1 MYELSTLLPPSS
13 DNYKQQQQAIFIT
26 ISSLLKQIESEKATE
41 TLQPQLKEALQL
53 LSQCKTILKE
63 IQIEEDNE
71 NSDSD
76 LYLVHALLEIA
87 CLSYLHSPL
96 VEERVIALLSISDK
110 PVDYY
115 LDLYYLLNH
124 FETSLLQTKTK
135 CLKKAL
141 HTQLQ
146 SPFSLDKVLEI
157 IHCLLDNAENK
168 QDIYYWNEQLLQIMK
183 DHGEHAN
190 LSQM

>member
-1 MYELSTLLPPSS
+1 MYELSTLLPPSP
-13 DNYKQQQQAIFIT
+13 DNFGQQQQAIFIT
-26 ISSLLKQIESEKATE
+26 VSSLLKQLENEKVTE
-41 TLQPQLKEALQL
+41 TIQSRLKEALQL
-53 LSQCKTILKE
+53 LSQCKSFLKD
-63 IQIEEDNE
+63 IQSNEEDGS
-71 NSDSD
+71 NSDPC
-76 LYLVHALLEIA
+76 LVHALLEIA

-168 QDIYYWNEQLLQIMK
+168 QDIYYWNDQLLQIMK
-183 DHGEHAN
+183 DHGEHVN
-190 LSQM
+190 FSQM